1 MDRHEPDRE
10 TTYILPR
17 VTQGVTAVLSL
28 GPEFSEARVDA
39 DIVKSQRNTEGLG
52 NIPTGHT

>member
-17 VTQGVTAVLSL
+17 VTAVLSL

-52 NIPTGHT
+52 NTPTGHT